1 MGVAFN
7 LVKALVNICK
17 QYDELNSIIIQNY
30 DEILTLKKLNG

>member
-17 QYDELNSIIIQNY
+17 QYGELNSTIIQNY